1 MYKFDECYVQESTL
15 LFISRN
21 RYRQI
26 MIITLCTVASLVISL
41 ISQFGFQSIKLTFM
55 TTKLGIIVQFSLSSI
70 SYIGWASRVLNS
82 KSLIHTDLVT

>member
-15 LFISRN
+15 Y

-55 TTKLGIIVQFSLSSI
+55 TTKLGIIVQVSLSSI

>member
-1 MYKFDECYVQESTL
+1 
-15 LFISRN
+15 
-21 RYRQI
+21 

-55 TTKLGIIVQFSLSSI
+55 TTKLGIIVQVSLSSI

-82 KSLIHTDLVT
+82 RVSFIQIW